1 MVEFDEKA
9 MKHVIDACLEIQAK
23 KQKSSNIKE
32 AMAMVLMMSCSQ
44 KIESATKIIS
54 IFSDLTP
61 EEKLSFAGS
70 IYEFALTCD
79 DIIKKHENIPKETS
93 NENNEDNSERNDTHG
108 IGACGMHKFTETCYW
123 EMSYHRFGKLTL

>member
-9 MKHVIDACLEIQAK
+9 MKHVIDSCLEIQAK
-23 KQKSSNIKE
+23 KQKASDIKE

-70 IYEFALTCD
+70 IYGFALTCD

-93 NENNEDNSERNDTHG
+93 NENNEDKR
-108 IGACGMHKFTETCYW
+108 
-123 EMSYHRFGKLTL
+123 